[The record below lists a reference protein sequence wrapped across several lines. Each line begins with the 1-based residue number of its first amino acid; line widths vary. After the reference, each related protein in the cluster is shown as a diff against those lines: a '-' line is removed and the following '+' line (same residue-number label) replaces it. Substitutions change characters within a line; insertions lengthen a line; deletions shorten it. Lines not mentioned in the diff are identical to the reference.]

1 MINFLN
7 SSHEKPYILF
17 HSLYQKAIE
26 NGQKGVE
33 AISVSSYNELLKEVE
48 ARYVNLKY
56 IDNNEWIFFSNYLSP
71 KANQFE
77 SHDQVSILIYWASI
91 NTQIR
96 MKAKIFK
103 TSSEFSDEHFQGRT
117 KEKNALAISSNQS
130 QAVDSFDQVTKNF
143 NETLEIMTSETPRPD
158 FWGGYSFTPYYFEFW
173 QGHENRLNKRHVFK
187 QQDNQWSEQLLQP

>member
-7 SSHEKPYILF
+7 LSPEKPYIIF
-17 HSLYQKAIE
+17 QSLYQKAID
-26 NGQKGVE
+26 NGQKGIE
-33 AISVSSYNELLKEVE
+33 AISVSSYNQPLKEVE

-77 SHDQVSILIYWASI
+77 SHNQVSVLIYWASI

-130 QAVDSFDQVTKNF
+130 QIIDSFDEVTKNF
-143 NETLEIMTSETPRPD
+143 HETLQIMTSETPRPD

-173 QGHENRLNKRHVFK
+173 QGHENRLNKRHVFE
-187 QQDNQWSEQLLQP
+187 QQDNEWVERLLQP

>member
-1 MINFLN
+1 MIKFLN
-7 SSHEKPYILF
+7 LNSEKPYIYF
-17 HSLYQKAIE
+17 QSLYQEALE
-26 NGQKGVE
+26 NDQKGIE
-33 AISVSSYNELLKEVE
+33 AISVSSYDQIKNEVE

-56 IDNNEWIFFSNYLSP
+56 IANNEWIFFSNYHSP
-71 KANQFE
+71 KASQFD
-77 SHDQVSILIYWASI
+77 SHSQVSVLIYWASI

-96 MKAKIFK
+96 MKAKICK

-130 QAVDSFDQVTKNF
+130 QIINSFDEVEKNF
-143 NETLEIMTSETPRPD
+143 NETLQVMTPETPRPN

-187 QQDNQWSEQLLQP
+187 QEDDQWTEQLLQP

>member
-7 SSHEKPYILF
+7 LSSEKPYILF
-17 HSLYQKAIE
+17 RSLYQKAIE
-26 NGQKGVE
+26 SGQKGVE
-33 AISVSSYNELLKEVE
+33 AISVSSYNQLLKEVE

-56 IDNNEWIFFSNYLSP
+56 IDNNEWIFFSNYHSP

-77 SHDQVSILIYWASI
+77 SHNQVSVLIYWASI

-96 MKAKIFK
+96 IKAKIFK
-103 TSSEFSDEHFQGRT
+103 ASSEFSDQHFQGRT

-130 QAVDSFDQVTKNF
+130 EVIDSYDEVTKNF
-143 NETLEIMTSETPRPD
+143 HETLEIMTSETARPD

-187 QQDNQWSEQLLQP
+187 QQKDEWTEQLLQP

>member
-17 HSLYQKAIE
+17 QSLYQKAIE

-33 AISVSSYNELLKEVE
+33 AISVSSYNELSKEVE

-77 SHDQVSILIYWASI
+77 SHDQVSVLIYWASI

>member
-7 SSHEKPYILF
+7 PSPEKPYILF

-33 AISVSSYNELLKEVE
+33 AISVSSYNQILKEVE

-71 KANQFE
+71 KANQFQ
-77 SHDQVSILIYWASI
+77 SHNQVSVLIYWPSI

-103 TSSEFSDEHFQGRT
+103 ASSEFSDEHFQSRT

-130 QAVDSFDQVTKNF
+130 EVIDSFDEVTKNF
-143 NETLEIMTSETPRPD
+143 YETLEIMTSKTHRPD
-158 FWGGYSFTPYYFEFW
+158 FWGGYSFIPYYFEFW

-187 QQDNQWSEQLLQP
+187 QQDNEWTEQLLQP

>member
-1 MINFLN
+1 MINILN
-7 SSHEKPYILF
+7 PSLEKPYILF
-17 HSLYQKAIE
+17 QSLYQKAIE

>member
-7 SSHEKPYILF
+7 LSSEKPYILF
-17 HSLYQKAIE
+17 RLLYQKATE
-26 NGQKGVE
+26 SGQKGVE
-33 AISVSSYNELLKEVE
+33 AISVSSYNQLLQEVE

-56 IDNNEWIFFSNYLSP
+56 IDNNEWIFFSNYRSP

-77 SHDQVSILIYWASI
+77 SHNQVSVLIYWASI

-96 MKAKIFK
+96 IKAKIFK
-103 TSSEFSDEHFQGRT
+103 ASSKFSDQHFQGRT

-130 QAVDSFDQVTKNF
+130 EVIDSYDEVTKNF
-143 NETLEIMTSETPRPD
+143 HETLEIMTSETARPD

-187 QQDNQWSEQLLQP
+187 QQKDEWTEQLLQP

>member
-7 SSHEKPYILF
+7 LSSEKPYILF
-17 HSLYQKAIE
+17 RSLYQKATE
-26 NGQKGVE
+26 SGQKGVE
-33 AISVSSYNELLKEVE
+33 AISVSSYNQLLQEVE

-56 IDNNEWIFFSNYLSP
+56 IDNNEWIFFSNYRSP

-77 SHDQVSILIYWASI
+77 SHNQVSVLIYWASI

-96 MKAKIFK
+96 IKAKIFK
-103 TSSEFSDEHFQGRT
+103 ASSKFSDQHFQGRT

-130 QAVDSFDQVTKNF
+130 EVIDSYDEVTKNF
-143 NETLEIMTSETPRPD
+143 HETLEILTSDTPRPD

-187 QQDNQWSEQLLQP
+187 QQKDEWTEQLLQP

>member
-7 SSHEKPYILF
+7 PSHEKPYVLF
-17 HSLYQKAIE
+17 ESLYQKAIE

-77 SHDQVSILIYWASI
+77 SHDQVSVLIYWASI

-130 QAVDSFDQVTKNF
+130 QAVDSFDQVIKNF
-143 NETLEIMTSETPRPD
+143 NETLEIMTFETPRPD

-187 QQDNQWSEQLLQP
+187 QQDNQWTEQLLQP

>member
-7 SSHEKPYILF
+7 PSHEKPYVLF
-17 HSLYQKAIE
+17 ESLYQKAIE

-33 AISVSSYNELLKEVE
+33 AISVSSYNELSKEVE

-77 SHDQVSILIYWASI
+77 SHDQVSVLIYWASI

>member
-7 SSHEKPYILF
+7 PSPEKPYILF
-17 HSLYQKAIE
+17 QSLYQQAIE

-33 AISVSSYNELLKEVE
+33 AISVSSYNQLLKEVE

-56 IDNNEWIFFSNYLSP
+56 IDNNEWIFFSNYRSP

-77 SHDQVSILIYWASI
+77 SHNQVSVLIYWASI

-96 MKAKIFK
+96 IKAKIFK
-103 TSSEFSDEHFQGRT
+103 ASSKFSDQHFQGRT

-130 QAVDSFDQVTKNF
+130 EVIDSYDEVTKNF
-143 NETLEIMTSETPRPD
+143 HETLEIMTSDTPRPD

-187 QQDNQWSEQLLQP
+187 QQKDEWTEQLLQP

>member
-7 SSHEKPYILF
+7 LSSEKPYILF
-17 HSLYQKAIE
+17 RSLYQKATE
-26 NGQKGVE
+26 SGQKGVE
-33 AISVSSYNELLKEVE
+33 AISVSSYNQLLQEVE

-56 IDNNEWIFFSNYLSP
+56 IDNNEWIFFSNYRSP

-77 SHDQVSILIYWASI
+77 SHNQVSVLIYWASI

-96 MKAKIFK
+96 IKAKIFK
-103 TSSEFSDEHFQGRT
+103 ASSKFSDQHFQGRT

-130 QAVDSFDQVTKNF
+130 EVIDSYDEVTKNF
-143 NETLEIMTSETPRPD
+143 HETLDIMTSDTPRPD

-187 QQDNQWSEQLLQP
+187 QQKDEWTEQLLQP

>member
-7 SSHEKPYILF
+7 PSLEKPYVLF
-17 HSLYQKAIE
+17 QSLYQKAIE

-77 SHDQVSILIYWASI
+77 SHDQVSVLIYWASI

-96 MKAKIFK
+96 MKAKICK
-103 TSSEFSDEHFQGRT
+103 TSAEFSDEHFQGRT

-130 QAVDSFDQVTKNF
+130 QIIESFHEVAKNF
-143 NETLEIMTSETPRPD
+143 NETLDAMTSETARPN

-173 QGHENRLNKRHVFK
+173 QGHENRLNKRHVFE
-187 QQDNQWSEQLLQP
+187 QQDSKWVERFLQP

>member
-17 HSLYQKAIE
+17 QSLYQKAIE

-33 AISVSSYNELLKEVE
+33 AISVSSYNEPLKEVE

-130 QAVDSFDQVTKNF
+130 QVVDSFDEVTKNF
-143 NETLEIMTSETPRPD
+143 NETLEIMTSKTPRPD

-187 QQDNQWSEQLLQP
+187 QQDNQWTEQLLQP